1 MTHVQIIPGDFTIT
15 DPAVPRYPL
24 PKQRKTL
31 TSDDFTGAGDPVG
44 TLTTAALGGTPA
56 LWGGSTPSG
65 WERSEGVLI
74 PTLAGGA
81 GNLTLDGLM
90 DGTAVEVT
98 VVELPPTGG
107 SIFLSLRISETVR
120 THLVMLGNGNLVIR
134 EQNEAGQRDIA
145 TAGSA
150 YSAGDRLRFGVD
162 QGIAT
167 LSVNGVVVAS
177 APTTSPA
184 PTYMTLSYYPTSGT
198 GALDDLVVTVPVAE

>member
-15 DPAVPRYPL
+15 DTSVPRYPL
-24 PKQRKTL
+24 PRQRKTL

-44 TLTTAALGGTPA
+44 TLTTASLGGTPA

-65 WERSEGVLI
+65 WERSGGVLI
-74 PTLAGGA
+74 PTTAGGA
-81 GNLTLDGLM
+81 GNLTMDGLM
-90 DGTAVEVT
+90 DGAAVEVT
-98 VVELPPTGG
+98 VVELPPTNG
-107 SIFLSLRISETVR
+107 SLYLSLRSSETVR
-120 THLVMLGNGNLVIR
+120 THLGILWDGRLVIR
-134 EQNEAGQRDIA
+134 EQDATGQRDLA

-167 LSVNGVVVAS
+167 VSVNGEVVAS

-184 PTYMTLSYYPTSGT
+184 PTYMALSYYPNSST
-198 GALDDLVVTVPVAE
+198 GALDDLVVTIPVAE